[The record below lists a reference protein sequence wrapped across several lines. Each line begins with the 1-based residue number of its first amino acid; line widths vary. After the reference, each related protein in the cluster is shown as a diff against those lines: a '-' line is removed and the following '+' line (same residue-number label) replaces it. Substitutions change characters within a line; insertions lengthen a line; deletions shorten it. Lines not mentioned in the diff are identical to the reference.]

1 MSENEES
8 WDYCT
13 IQLKI
18 MNDGRDPSYTGQKLM
33 WLHFSAQADGQN
45 GRYLAGEST
54 KIPVMDMVG
63 ATYAPDKNNLGHIN
77 ILDNLLQKL
86 AREGWEIQ
94 SSKGTDW
101 WERKLKRPSHLKKKR
116 FWQR

>member
-1 MSENEES
+1 MSQNEAA

-18 MNDGRDPSYTGQKLM
+18 INDGRDPSYAGQKLM
-33 WLHFSAQADGQN
+33 WLQFSAQANGGN

-54 KIPVMDMVG
+54 KLPIMDMVG
-63 ATYAPDKNNLGHIN
+63 ATYTPDKNNVGHKN

-86 AREGWEIQ
+86 ERDGWKRQ
-94 SSKGTDW
+94 SFKGTNW
-101 WERKLKRPSHLKKKR
+101 WERKMKRPSHLKKKR
-116 FWQR
+116 FWQK